1 MVRIEVEYEGELH
14 TRCSHDPSGAEL
26 ATDAP
31 RDNQGR
37 GAAFSPTDLTA
48 TSLASCMLTTMGI
61 VANRHDWP
69 MDGAHAS
76 IDKEMVADPERRIG
90 RLRVQLRMPAG
101 IPEEGQA
108 RLERAARGCPVAR
121 SLAETVEVDAHF
133 DWA

>member
-1 MVRIEVEYEGELH
+1 
-14 TRCSHDPSGAEL
+14 
-26 ATDAP
+26 
-31 RDNQGR
+31 
-37 GAAFSPTDLTA
+37 
-48 TSLASCMLTTMGI
+48 
-61 VANRHDWP
+61 